1 MSNTRKT
8 RKNGKVSKVLERLPK
23 SNNGHRR
30 KSVACGAFLTQKDE
44 IRKRAH
50 AAGKT
55 VSRYVHEL
63 LWGDWL

>member
-8 RKNGKVSKVLERLPK
+8 PARKNGKLERLPK

-30 KSVACGAFLTQKDE
+30 KSVACGAFLNQKDE